1 MNYTTSTATATTTA
15 TSNINHRMTHSM
27 RLTEPYPTST
37 HNNSSSPST
46 WQQLVVGAG
55 SAAGSTAAVVS
66 EESMKCLRYC
76 VSWLQYAIRNLGQQM
91 SLLRGFLVSLA
102 TNSNQQQQQPVVL
115 ATIKK
120 DMVSTLR
127 KVIDIITCYASN
139 ALPYQAKATIRGTI
153 LNLPSRWASL
163 YDETNTADNDVIQQ
177 QTNTSESYKQED
189 VALRLLA
196 FGQESSDMLS
206 SIHTV
211 IDDTIQRA
219 ESWLE
224 RLRLINPMSSLS
236 ATSLSSTMAHQLP
249 ALSINHHTT
258 KEEFSN
264 SNEDDDFYNVLL
276 PPILNLHISSSSST
290 ETTTAAS
297 KS

>member
-1 MNYTTSTATATTTA
+1 
-15 TSNINHRMTHSM
+15 MTHPM
-27 RLTEPYPTST
+27 KLTESYPTSM
-37 HNNSSSPST
+37 HSNASSPST

-76 VSWLQYAIRNLGQQM
+76 VSWLQYAIRHLGQQM

-102 TNSNQQQQQPVVL
+102 TTSSSQQQQQPMIL
-115 ATIKK
+115 ATIKR

-153 LNLPSRWASL
+153 LNLPSRWALL
-163 YDETNTADNDVIQQ
+163 YDETNTANDDMIPQQ
-177 QTNTSESYKQED
+177 ANPNESYKQED

-196 FGQESSDMLS
+196 FGQESSDMLT

-236 ATSLSSTMAHQLP
+236 TAPSSSAMPHQLP
-249 ALSINHHTT
+249 SLSINQHKS

-264 SNEDDDFYNVLL
+264 NNEDENFYNVLL

-290 ETTTAAS
+290 VATTTS
-297 KS
+297 KN

>member
-1 MNYTTSTATATTTA
+1 MLFKW
-15 TSNINHRMTHSM
+15 
-27 RLTEPYPTST
+27 LTEPYPTST
-37 HNNSSSPST
+37 HTSNPST

-76 VSWLQYAIRNLGQQM
+76 VSWLQYAIRHLGQQM

-102 TNSNQQQQQPVVL
+102 TNSNQQQQQPMVL

-163 YDETNTADNDVIQQ
+163 YEETNTANDDVIQQ
-177 QTNTSESYKQED
+177 QTNTNESYKQED

-196 FGQESSDMLS
+196 FGQESSDMLG

-224 RLRLINPMSSLS
+224 RLRLINPMSSVS
-236 ATSLSSTMAHQLP
+236 AASSTSTMAQQLP
-249 ALSINHHTT
+249 ALSINQH
-258 KEEFSN
+258 KSKGDFSGN
-264 SNEDDDFYNVLL
+264 DEDDDFYNVLL
-276 PPILNLHISSSSST
+276 PPILNLHISSSSSST
-290 ETTTAAS
+290 TTTATAL
-297 KS
+297 KN